1 MSMGLDIIAI
11 SKTRLVKCL
20 NDDEECLETHFSVGT
35 YRKRRDGVRA
45 GCYVVG
51 KGGRSYG
58 FTAGSYFGYGE
69 WKRQLSLL
77 ALGAEPEEVW
87 ANPRRFRA
95 KPFVELIDFTDSVGP
110 IIGPKT
116 SAKLYADFVAFAST
130 AKKHYRN
137 SPVQAAARRSKRGS
151 KPKRH
156 LNEAGLASAE
166 MVSKAVAGR
175 IAKQHAD
182 ANMMWMWDIYRD
194 FRRAFK
200 LASNRGFVLF
210 T

>member
-1 MSMGLDIIAI
+1 MGLDIIAI
-11 SKTRLVKCL
+11 SKARLVKCRN
-20 NDDEECLETHFSVGT
+20 NDEVCLETHFSVGA
-35 YRKRRDGVRA
+35 YRKRRDDVKA

-51 KGGRSYG
+51 KKGRSYG
-58 FTAGSYFGYGE
+58 FYAGSYFGFGE

-77 ALGAEPEEVW
+77 ALGVEPEEVW
-87 ANPRRFRA
+87 AYPRRFQT

-130 AKKHYRN
+130 AKKHYHN
-137 SPVQAAARRSKRGS
+137 PPVQAAARGSQRGA
-151 KPKRH
+151 KPKGH
-156 LNEAGLASAE
+156 FNQTGLANAE
-166 MVSKAVAGR
+166 MVSKAVGGSLVE
-175 IAKQHAD
+175 QYAD
-182 ANMMWMWDIYRD
+182 ADIKWMWAVYRD

-200 LASNRGFVLF
+200 LASHGGFALF